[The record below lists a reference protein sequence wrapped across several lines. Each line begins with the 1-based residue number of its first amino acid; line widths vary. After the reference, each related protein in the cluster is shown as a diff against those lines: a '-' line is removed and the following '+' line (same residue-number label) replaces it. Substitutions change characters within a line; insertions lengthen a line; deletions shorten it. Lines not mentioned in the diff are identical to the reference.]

1 MGERSEHPPA
11 PLGYSID
18 LLFSQENLLFLFPVF
33 FLYYHFF
40 VFILKIFSAIAL

>member
-18 LLFSQENLLFLFPVF
+18 LLFSQENLLFLFPENTG
-33 FLYYHFF
+33 FL
-40 VFILKIFSAIAL
+40 LL